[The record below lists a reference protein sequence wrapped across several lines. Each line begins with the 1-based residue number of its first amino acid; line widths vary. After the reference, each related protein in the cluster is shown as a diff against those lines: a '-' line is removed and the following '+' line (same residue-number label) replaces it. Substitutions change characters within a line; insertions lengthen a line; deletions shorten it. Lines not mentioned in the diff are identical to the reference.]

1 MSVSLQQELDT
12 LRLKLLTNKV
22 GSGKTPKGGREV
34 YSNEGVVFLRSQN
47 VYDDGL
53 RLDDVVFID
62 DEIDEEMHQTRVR
75 PGDVLLNITGA
86 SIGRTC
92 IVPTPFPRANVN
104 QHVCIIRL
112 RKITDPSFVSYS
124 LKSLFIKD
132 QIRSMENGSSRE
144 GLNFEQVGNLHLH
157 LPPLPEQA

>member
-1 MSVSLQQELDT
+1 VSALTQPELAT

-22 GSGKTPKGGREV
+22 GSGKTPKGSREI
-34 YSNEGVVFLRSQN
+34 YSSEGVVFLRSQN
-47 VYDDGL
+47 VHEDGL

-62 DEIDEEMHQTRVR
+62 EEIDEEMQQTRVR

-104 QHVCIIRL
+104 QHVYILRL
-112 RKITDPSFVSYS
+112 RGFADPSFVSYS
-124 LKSLFIKD
+124 L
-132 QIRSMENGSSRE
+132 
-144 GLNFEQVGNLHLH
+144 
-157 LPPLPEQA
+157 